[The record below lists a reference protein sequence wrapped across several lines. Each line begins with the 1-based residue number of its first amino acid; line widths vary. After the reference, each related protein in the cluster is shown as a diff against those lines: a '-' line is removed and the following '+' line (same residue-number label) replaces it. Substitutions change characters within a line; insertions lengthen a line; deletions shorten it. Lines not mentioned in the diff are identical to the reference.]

1 MNQIATSVITR
12 SPFLSQLFSAFV
24 AAFVGF
30 AASVAVVLAAAQ
42 ALGATEAQTLSWIAG
57 LAFAKGV
64 AAIWLSWR
72 HRMPLIT
79 AWSTPGAALIAA
91 SSGVGLNAAVG
102 AFVFAALL
110 VTLTAFVRPLGQ
122 LVARIP
128 MPIASAMLAG
138 VILRFVVAVFDEMR
152 VEPLL
157 VGAVVLLFLVVRGF
171 NAFGAVIAALFAG
184 AGLAAALGLTSAP
197 DFATLAP
204 SLTLVHPGFDPAV
217 IIGLGLPL
225 YLVTMAAQN
234 LPGFAVLRQ
243 AGYEPPTA
251 GILAATGITSL
262 LTAPFGAH
270 LVNAAAISAAI
281 CTGPDTHPDPAK
293 RWTAGVWYG
302 AIWIVIGL
310 AAAPIMALL
319 VALPKALIVAVA
331 GLGLAGSL
339 AGALAGA
346 MADDKQR
353 FAAVITL
360 AVGASGFSLGGVG
373 AAFWALLAGLGALA
387 IERVVSQVKAS
398 RT

>member
-1 MNQIATSVITR
+1 MRVRACSNRAGAA
-12 SPFLSQLFSAFV
+12 LSQLFSAFV

-42 ALGATEAQTLSWIAG
+42 AVGATEAQTLSWIAG
-57 LAFAKGV
+57 LAFAKG
-64 AAIWLSWR
+64 AASIWLSWR
-72 HRMPLIT
+72 HRMPLIM

-91 SSGVGLNAAVG
+91 SGGVGMASAVG
-102 AFVFAALL
+102 AFLFAALL
-110 VTLTAFVRPLGQ
+110 ITLTAFIRPLGRI
-122 LVARIP
+122 VARIP

-152 VEPLL
+152 VEPVL
-157 VGAVVLLFLVVRGF
+157 VGAVVLVFLVVRGV

-184 AGLAAALGLTSAP
+184 AALAAALGLASAP
-197 DFATLAP
+197 DFASLAP
-204 SLTLVHPGFDPAV
+204 TMMLIAPALDPGV

-251 GILAATGITSL
+251 SVLGVTGLASL
-262 LTAPFGAH
+262 ATAPFGAH

-293 RWTAGVWYG
+293 RWTAGIWYG
-302 AIWIVIGL
+302 AIWISIGL
-310 AAAPIMALL
+310 AAAPILALL

-346 MADDKQR
+346 MADDRQR
-353 FAAVITL
+353 FPAVITL
-360 AVGASGFSLGGVG
+360 AVGASGFSLGGIG
-373 AAFWALLAGLGALA
+373 AAFWALAAGLAALA
-387 IERVVSQVKAS
+387 IDRVVSQVKSKRA
-398 RT
+398 